1 MDGVLAGFVDV
12 TPFLRQSATVENLI
26 NSERRGNRKHIHAN
40 GAHNII
46 IIK

>member
-26 NSERRGNRKHIHAN
+26 NSERRGIESTSTQTVP
-40 GAHNII
+40 II
-46 IIK
+46 LSS